1 VKKLLTGK
9 LLTGLLVCVGAMQA
23 SATQGQYY
31 RFENDDGVIVM
42 SSSIPPN
49 LVHKGYSIVRED
61 GTVVKVVP
69 RELTAAEIEQRNREE
84 AERKRREQDGEAQ
97 RHHDEDLMKL
107 YASPR
112 DVEEAR
118 DRKILS
124 IETAIAQNKSNIA
137 QLQLKKERFEGEAAT
152 RERDGQP
159 PSPDIL
165 DNLKIL
171 DTQIADK
178 ERDVAARQ
186 QELQHTKD
194 QFQLDLD
201 RVKWLYT
208 PATNAAPQPTTP
220 VSTTP
225 MKTASKGEQ
234 IP

>member
-1 VKKLLTGK
+1 MRK

-23 SATQGQYY
+23 SATQGQFY
-31 RFENDDGVIVM
+31 RFENDDGVTVI

-61 GTVVKVVP
+61 GTVIKTVP
-69 RELTAAEIEQRNREE
+69 RELTAAELEQRDREE
-84 AERKRREQDGEAQ
+84 AERKRREQEGVVQA
-97 RHHDEDLMKL
+97 HHDDELMKL

-118 DRKILS
+118 DRKVLS

-137 QLQLKKERFEGEAAT
+137 QLQLKKERFESEAAT
-152 RERDGQP
+152 RERAGQP

-171 DTQIADK
+171 DTQIAGK
-178 ERDVAARQ
+178 ERDIAARQ
-186 QELQHTKD
+186 QELQRTKD

-201 RVKWLYT
+201 RVKFLYA
-208 PATNAAPQPTTP
+208 PATKTAPQGTP
-220 VSTTP
+220 VNTAP
-225 MKTASKGEQ
+225 MKTASKGES

>member
-1 VKKLLTGK
+1 MKR
-9 LLTGLLVCVGAMQA
+9 LLTGLLVCVGTMQA
-23 SATQGQYY
+23 WAATHAQFY
-31 RFENDDGVIVM
+31 RYENEDGVTVIG
-42 SSSIPPN
+42 SSIPPN
-49 LVHKGYSIVRED
+49 LVYKGYSIIRDD
-61 GTVVKVVP
+61 GTVVKTVP
-69 RELTAAEIEQRNREE
+69 RQLTAAEVEQRNRED
-84 AERKRREQDGEAQ
+84 AERKKREQDGEAQ

-124 IETAIAQNKSNIA
+124 IETALAQNKSNIA
-137 QLQLKKERFEGEAAT
+137 QLQLKKTRFESEAAT
-152 RERDGQP
+152 RERDGEP

-201 RVKWLYT
+201 RVKLLYA
-208 PATNAAPQPTTP
+208 PPTNAAPPATTP
-220 VSTTP
+220 VSTAP
-225 MKTASKGEQ
+225 MKTASKGDST
-234 IP
+234 P

>member
-1 VKKLLTGK
+1 
-9 LLTGLLVCVGAMQA
+9 MQA
-23 SATQGQYY
+23 SATQGEFY
-31 RFENDDGVIVM
+31 RFEDENGVTVI

-49 LVHKGYSIVRED
+49 LAYKGYSIIRED
-61 GTVVKVVP
+61 GTVVKTVP
-69 RELTAAEIEQRNREE
+69 RQLTAAEVEQRNRAEV
-84 AERKRREQDGEAQ
+84 ERKKHEQDGEAQ

-118 DRKILS
+118 DRKVLS
-124 IETAIAQNKSNIA
+124 IETTIAQNKSNVA
-137 QLQLKKERFEGEAAT
+137 QLQLKKERFESEAAT

-171 DTQIADK
+171 DTQIAEK
-178 ERDVAARQ
+178 ERDIAARQ
-186 QELQHTKD
+186 QELQRTKD

-201 RVKWLYT
+201 RVKVLYA
-208 PATNAAPQPTTP
+208 PATNPAPQSTTP
-220 VSTTP
+220 VSSAP
-225 MKTASKGEQ
+225 MKTAAKGDA

>member
-1 VKKLLTGK
+1 VKKLLTA
-9 LLTGLLVCVGAMQA
+9 LLVCVGVTHA
-23 SATQGQYY
+23 SAATKGQYY
-31 RFENDDGVIVM
+31 RFVNDDGVTVIA
-42 SSSIPPN
+42 SSIPPN
-49 LVHKGYSIVRED
+49 LVHKGYEIVRED

-69 RELTAAEIEQRNREE
+69 RELTAAELAQRDRED
-84 AERKRREQDGEAQ
+84 ADRKKREQDGEAQ

-124 IETAIAQNKSNIA
+124 IETAIAQNKSNVA
-137 QLQLKKERFEGEAAT
+137 QLQLKKERFESEAAN

-178 ERDVAARQ
+178 QRDIAARQ
-186 QELQHTKD
+186 QELQRTKD

-201 RVKWLYT
+201 RVKLLYGPPSNT
-208 PATNAAPQPTTP
+208 PQSNRADPASMTA
-220 VSTTP
+220 
-225 MKTASKGEQ
+225 ASKGDSL
-234 IP
+234 P